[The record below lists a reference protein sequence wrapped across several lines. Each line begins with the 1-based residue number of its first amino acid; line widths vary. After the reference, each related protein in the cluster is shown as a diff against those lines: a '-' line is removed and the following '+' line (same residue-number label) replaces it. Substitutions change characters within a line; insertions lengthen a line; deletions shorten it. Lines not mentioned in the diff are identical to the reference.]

1 MKPNLVEK
9 DTFTPYETIRILESM
24 NQILFKM
31 RMVPVTDFECF
42 LSLMPIENSTD
53 DISDQNLFI

>member
-1 MKPNLVEK
+1 
-9 DTFTPYETIRILESM
+9 M

-42 LSLMPIENSTD
+42 LSLKPIENSTD